1 MMESRR
7 QRADTACG
15 NGSLTAGEDADVNRI
30 NNNARAFTLIEVL
43 VVIAII
49 AVLIAVLV
57 PALSGARERGRA
69 TACLANLR
77 TLGQGLIM
85 YCDRAGERMLPG
97 RLPKLDNDHWR
108 AQIKGGW
115 KYRPTFLAMMGSNVG
130 IKPFEDPMPSKTMVD
145 RYGQDGDRQDYSS
158 NVYVCPAVPDWTDE
172 RNGSYGYNYQFLGN
186 SRLRDS
192 SDPTSFKNWPVR
204 LGHVAKPSSTVA
216 VGDCMGTAAGF
227 ATHERAEYLNNSR
240 DSNRYG
246 NEGFNLDPPRI
257 DAAAGEI
264 ADHDGYRSAAH
275 DRHLGRANILWM
287 DAHADS
293 QTLEALG
300 YRSLPDGT
308 ITHDGDNSLW
318 SLSGRDEAW
327 LAE

>member
-1 MMESRR
+1 MHQS
-7 QRADTACG
+7 QI
-15 NGSLTAGEDADVNRI
+15 NRH
-30 NNNARAFTLIEVL
+30 AFTLIELL

-49 AVLIAVLV
+49 AVLIAILV
-57 PALSGARERGRA
+57 PALSGSRERGRA

-77 TLGQGLIM
+77 TLGQGLVM
-85 YCDRAGERMLPG
+85 YSDRAGERMVPG
-97 RLPKLDNDHWR
+97 RLPKLDNDNWR
-108 AQIKGGW
+108 AEIEGGW

-130 IKPFEDPMPSKTMVD
+130 IRPFEEPMPSKNMTD
-145 RYGQDGDRQDYSS
+145 RYGQPGDQQDYSS
-158 NVYVCPAVPDWTDE
+158 AVYVCPSVPDWTDE

-192 SDPTSFKNWPVR
+192 SNPTSFKNWPVR
-204 LGHVAKPSSTVA
+204 LNRVARPAMTAA
-216 VGDCMGTAAGF
+216 VGDCVGTAAAF
-227 ATHERAEYLNNSR
+227 STHERREYENNGR
-240 DSNRYG
+240 DPDRYG

-287 DAHADS
+287 DSHADS

-300 YRSLPDGT
+300 YRVLPDGV
-308 ITHDGDNSLW
+308 IAHDGNNTLW
-318 SLSGRDEAW
+318 SLSGRDEPW
-327 LAE
+327 LAN